1 MKLLIN
7 FIVGLLVVLFIDQSC
22 VVSYVDHRPR
32 YESAREYVVPA
43 PKIVGKKVSSNGDS
57 LYIIRS
63 VTVDEM
69 ITYRKFYRKANSRY
83 EP

>member
-1 MKLLIN
+1 MKLFVNL
-7 FIVGLLVVLFIDQSC
+7 IVGLLVVLFIDQSC
-22 VVSYVDHRPR
+22 VVSHVDHRPR
-32 YESAREYVVPA
+32 YEPTKAYVVPP

-57 LYIIRS
+57 LYIVRS

-69 ITYRKFYRKANSRY
+69 LTYRKFYRKANGRY

>member
-1 MKLLIN
+1 MKLFVNL
-7 FIVGLLVVLFIDQSC
+7 IVGLLVVLFIDQSC
-22 VVSYVDHRPR
+22 VVSHVDHRPR
-32 YESAREYVVPA
+32 YEPTKVYVVPA

-57 LYIIRS
+57 LYIVRS

-69 ITYRKFYRKANSRY
+69 ITYRKFYRKANGRY